1 MMPMEVIDNTDEE
14 SNDENINLTE
24 EEENDIIAKD
34 DSDDNWLLFILFIY
48 LFLSMK
54 ILFTLYMRHK
64 R

>member
-34 DSDDNWLLFILFIY
+34 DSDDN
-48 LFLSMK
+48 
-54 ILFTLYMRHK
+54 
-64 R
+64 